1 MLTKHDTE
9 VARLIGGYPEVRADN
24 CTWCEGP
31 LELPSAETVV
41 SERTLILDGV
51 RIRPDITALDANNEP
66 VALVEVIDT
75 HPLRPDA
82 MSAVLKTSIPTF
94 LVSIQKQ
101 KPRAVYCSTFCWV
114 HRDEERLSGL
124 ESCAGCD
131 TLDFTNGSYRDWD
144 GDPHYAF
151 CLECAAG
158 FSDAQWK
165 SPGSLIGGDDPLPSG
180 ATIPEKFLAFNS
192 TEFWAMVWEGR
203 VKYPSQPYTQQ
214 RDESATAKRLDQVE
228 QAIDAE
234 QWERA
239 FELLQPIGAPGWGAR
254 ECPPLY
260 AWQPENCR
268 RVNEAWI
275 RLREYR
281 LSELP
286 DSVIA
291 IIRQRGFREDS
302 RRKHVFESE
311 QEELRLEVERERQQ
325 AEFDEDKAGQRAEV
339 EAKITAM
346 EKGLETLNDRLRT
359 NRSTA
364 RGW

>member
-165 SPGSLIGGDDPLPSG
+165 SPGSLIGGDPS
-180 ATIPEKFLAFNS
+180 AFGCDHS
-192 TEFWAMVWEGR
+192 REVPSFQQHGILGYGLGR
-203 VKYPSQPYTQQ
+203 TSEVPF
-214 RDESATAKRLDQVE
+214 SAVHSAAR
-228 QAIDAE
+228 
-234 QWERA
+234 
-239 FELLQPIGAPGWGAR
+239 R
-254 ECPPLY
+254 ECH
-260 AWQPENCR
+260 
-268 RVNEAWI
+268 
-275 RLREYR
+275 
-281 LSELP
+281 S
-286 DSVIA
+286 
-291 IIRQRGFREDS
+291 
-302 RRKHVFESE
+302 
-311 QEELRLEVERERQQ
+311 
-325 AEFDEDKAGQRAEV
+325 KATGP
-339 EAKITAM
+339 
-346 EKGLETLNDRLRT
+346 
-359 NRSTA
+359 S
-364 RGW
+364 